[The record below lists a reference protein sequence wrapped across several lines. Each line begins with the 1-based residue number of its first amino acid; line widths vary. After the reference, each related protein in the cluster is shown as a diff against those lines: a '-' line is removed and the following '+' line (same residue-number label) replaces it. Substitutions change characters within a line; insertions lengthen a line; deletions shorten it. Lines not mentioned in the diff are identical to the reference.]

1 MGVILA
7 CGLLG
12 AGSAVARGQ
21 EAWIIAPAAPTE
33 AGEPLPLAAILDRIM
48 PAIEGELGASRLIKD
63 HGMWVYVIGIFDEN
77 GRPQELR
84 VDALT
89 VQILGVR
96 Q

>member
-12 AGSAVARGQ
+12 PGSAVARGQ
-21 EAWIIAPAAPTE
+21 EAWITEPAAPIE
-33 AGEPLPLAAILDRIM
+33 AREPLPLAAILDRIM

-63 HGMWVYVIGIFDEN
+63 HGMWVYVIGVFDEN

-89 VQILGVR
+89 AQILGIR